1 MGHVSFSVDPD
12 QLDLLS
18 GQLQTI
24 ESGMQNSGNMVA
36 VCDPHEL
43 GPNVDVWNALQHFQ
57 DDWSNGLFM
66 ITDNIARL
74 LKLLA
79 QAAESYRGTDEQI
92 AQAATPQTRPT
103 G

>member
-1 MGHVSFSVDPD
+1 MADVFFSVDPD
-12 QLDLLS
+12 QLDLLHQQLIAVEYGMESS
-18 GQLQTI
+18 GSTLAAYRPLEI
-24 ESGMQNSGNMVA
+24 
-36 VCDPHEL
+36 
-43 GPNVDVWNALQHFQ
+43 GPNADVWNALQHFS

-66 ITDNIARL
+66 IKDNIGRL

-92 AQAATPQTRPT
+92 AQAAAPQEGPA